1 VSRVLIVDDEPGL
14 RQSLGLLLA
23 DAGYDVAAEGN
34 GTRALERARAESFDV
49 VLCDVRMPDMDG
61 LAFLRAYK
69 AGGGTA
75 LVIMMSAY
83 GGEEAALAAMKEGA
97 YDYVPKPFR
106 PDEVVLTLRKAEE
119 RERLAHTIATLRA
132 QLDSSPASRALIAES
147 PAMRQALEIVA
158 RVAGHPTTVLITG
171 ERGTGKEVIAQAIH
185 RASPRAAGPFVA
197 VNCAAIPDTLLESEL
212 FGYVKGAFTG
222 AAGDRPGLF
231 EQAEAGTLLLDE
243 VGELPLA
250 LQAKLLRVLQESE
263 VRRVGDQKT
272 RRVDVRLLAATAK
285 DLAAEAAAGRFRHDL
300 FDRLNVVAIHLRP
313 LSERRADIAPLA
325 GHFAARLAGRLGR
338 RVALSEAALAW
349 LGEQPWPGNV
359 RSLEHAIERAAVL
372 SDKDILEPADFRK
385 EPLPA
390 PRSHGGEQGAGSGTL
405 RDAVELA
412 ERQAI
417 TAALTA
423 ATARGEPPDPVL
435 QDGPIRHRLVQYSA
449 LVQCLAVTYALA
461 EVANT
466 LRQIDLRY
474 GTGCDRSISG
484 LEALSCGARASRPSN

>member
-1 VSRVLIVDDEPGL
+1 MSRVLVVDDEPGL

-34 GTRALERARAESFDV
+34 GATALERALAEPFDL

-61 LAFLRAYK
+61 LAFLRAYVSR
-69 AGGGTA
+69 GGSA

-97 YDYVPKPFR
+97 YDYIPKPFR

-119 RERLAHTIATLRA
+119 REQLGRTIATLRA

-147 PAMRQALEIVA
+147 RAMRQALELVA
-158 RVAGHPTTVLITG
+158 RVAEHKTTVLITG

-185 RASPRAAGPFVA
+185 RASPRAARAFVA

-231 EQAEAGTLLLDE
+231 EQADGGTLLLDE
-243 VGELPLA
+243 IGELPLP

-263 VRRVGDQKT
+263 IRRVGDRRT

-285 DLAAEAAAGRFRHDL
+285 DLAAEAAVGRFRGDL
-300 FDRLNVVAIHLRP
+300 FDRLNVVAIHVPP
-313 LSERRADIAPLA
+313 LAERREDIAPLA
-325 GHFAARLAGRLGR
+325 RHFAAQLERRLGR
-338 RVALSEAALAW
+338 PLALSDAAVTW
-349 LGEQPWPGNV
+349 LVAERWPGNA
-359 RSLEHAIERAAVL
+359 RELEHAIERAAVL
-372 SDKDILEPADFRK
+372 SDKEVLEPADLRK
-385 EPLPA
+385 EP
-390 PRSHGGEQGAGSGTL
+390 RSSPPSTDEKVEGRGSL
-405 RDAVELA
+405 RETVEAA

-417 TAALTA
+417 RT
-423 ATARGEPPDPVL
+423 
-435 QDGPIRHRLVQYSA
+435 
-449 LVQCLAVTYALA
+449 ALA
-461 EVANT
+461 ASSGNRREAAKRLGVSLRT
-466 LRQIDLRY
+466 LFYKMDRY
-474 GTGCDRSISG
+474 GLD
-484 LEALSCGARASRPSN
+484 

>member
-1 VSRVLIVDDEPGL
+1 MTRVLVVDDEPGL

-23 DAGYDVAAEGN
+23 DAGYDVAAEGT
-34 GTRALERARAESFDV
+34 GARALERAIAESFDL

-69 AGGGTA
+69 GQGGTA

-119 RERLAHTIATLRA
+119 RERLGHTIATLRA
-132 QLDSSPASRALIAES
+132 QLDSSPAARALI
-147 PAMRQALEIVA
+147 V
-158 RVAGHPTTVLITG
+158 TG

-231 EQAEAGTLLLDE
+231 EQADGGTLLLDE

-250 LQAKLLRVLQESE
+250 LQAKLLRVLQENE
-263 VRRVGDQKT
+263 IRRVGDQKT

-285 DLAAEAAAGRFRHDL
+285 DLAAEAAAGRFRDDL
-300 FDRLNVVAIHLRP
+300 FDRLNVVAIHLSP

-325 GHFAARLAGRLGR
+325 RHFAARLAGRLGR
-338 RVALSEAALAW
+338 RVALSDAALQW

-372 SDKDILEPADFRK
+372 SEREVLEPSDFGPK
-385 EPLPA
+385 SGLMSAVSLTPGASPGLP
-390 PRSHGGEQGAGSGTL
+390 GTGTL
-405 RDAVELA
+405 KDTVEAA
-412 ERQAI
+412 ERDAI
-417 TAALTA
+417 TAALRGAGGNRREA
-423 ATARGEPPDPVL
+423 AK
-435 QDGPIRHRLVQYSA
+435 RLGVS
-449 LVQCLAVTYALA
+449 LR
-461 EVANT
+461 T
-466 LRQIDLRY
+466 LFYKMDRYRID
-474 GTGCDRSISG
+474 
-484 LEALSCGARASRPSN
+484 